1 MVSKGTDR
9 GRTETNAANL
19 VLDDF
24 EEGWTELETP
34 LPAAALDLKDRN
46 LDLSPR
52 VWVRLAVQRFLQ
64 TFTVK
69 GTVAFEVNGECCR
82 CLAAVRQLLEAE
94 VKVLIQRREAGADL
108 LEATEEEEGLEIVD
122 PGAKVVDL
130 TGRVRDAVA
139 LELPLTVY
147 CRADCKGLCSSCGQ
161 DFNAGECGCSQERT
175 DPRWEALAGLAAKQ
189 SRST

>member
-94 VKVLIQRREAGADL
+94 VKVLIQRREAAADL

>member
-24 EEGWTELETP
+24 EEGWTGFETP

-82 CLAAVRQLLEAE
+82 CLAAVRQPLEAE

>member
-1 MVSKGTDR
+1 MVSEGTDR
-9 GRTETNAANL
+9 RRTDTSAAHL

-34 LPAAALDLKDRN
+34 LPAAALDLKDGHF
-46 LDLSPR
+46 DLSPQ
-52 VWVRLAVQRFLQ
+52 VWLRLEVQRFLQ

-69 GTVAFEVNGECCR
+69 GTVAFEVSGECCR
-82 CLAAVRQLLEAE
+82 CLAAVRQLVEAE
-94 VKVLIQRREAGADL
+94 VGVLIQRREAAADL

>member
-9 GRTETNAANL
+9 RRTDTNAAHL

-34 LPAAALDLKDRN
+34 LPAAALDLRDRN
-46 LDLSPR
+46 LDFSPL

-82 CLAAVRQLLEAE
+82 CLAAVRQPLEAE
-94 VKVLIQRREAGADL
+94 VKVLIQRREATADL
-108 LEATEEEEGLEIVD
+108 LEATAEEEDVEIVD

-139 LELPLTVY
+139 LELPMRVY
-147 CRADCKGLCSSCGQ
+147 CREDCKGLCSSCGQ
-161 DFNAGECGCSQERT
+161 DLNAGECGCSQEWT
-175 DPRWEALAGLAAKQ
+175 DPRWEALAGLAAQQ
-189 SRST
+189 SRNT

>member
-108 LEATEEEEGLEIVD
+108 LEATAEEDDVEIVD

-147 CRADCKGLCSSCGQ
+147 CREDCKGLCSSCGQ
-161 DFNAGECGCSQERT
+161 DLNAGECGCSQERT
-175 DPRWEALAGLAAKQ
+175 DPRWEALAGLASKQ